1 MDAKIVYSA
10 ATNLVLGG
18 VLIAS
23 WCLGKDG
30 TVTAAIIGLMGANI
44 GTIMGF
50 QISKNSGGT

>member
-1 MDAKIVYSA
+1 MDTKIGYSL
-10 ATNLVLGG
+10 ATNLILGG

-30 TVTAAIIGLMGANI
+30 MVTTAIIGLMGANI

-50 QISKNSGGT
+50 KLAEKVQ

>member
-1 MDAKIVYSA
+1 MMDSKVVYSFG
-10 ATNLVLGG
+10 TNMVLGG

-30 TVTAAIIGLMGANI
+30 TVTAAIIGLLGANI

-50 QISKNSGGT
+50 KLAEAKQ